1 MTEELSRTMETDII
15 LAAKQLIE
23 EGKEP
28 TVALVKARLSRPLTM
43 PVIIMVLQKIS
54 GLSLEQITKLLP
66 ADVIA
71 VQNELDKEADNGI
84 ALQKEVIRLS
94 SELVKMN
101 KKLIALTK
109 KFDAHIKKSDLG

>member
-1 MTEELSRTMETDII
+1 MTEKLSKTMETDII

-43 PVIIMVLQKIS
+43 PIIVMVLQKIS
-54 GLSLEQITKLLP
+54 GLSLAQITKLLP

-71 VQNELDKEADNGI
+71 AQEALEQEADNEI
-84 ALQKEVIRLS
+84 MLQKEVVRLS
-94 SELVKMN
+94 NELVKI
-101 KKLIALTK
+101 KKQLAALTK
-109 KFDAHIKKSDLG
+109 EFKAHVKKSDLG

>member
-1 MTEELSRTMETDII
+1 MIEELSRTMETDII
-15 LAAKQLIE
+15 LVAKQLIE

-54 GLSLEQITKLLP
+54 GLSLEKITKLLP

-71 VQNELDKEADNGI
+71 AQDVLDKEANNEVV
-84 ALQKEVIRLS
+84 LQKEVVRLS
-94 SELVKMN
+94 TELIKI
-101 KKLIALTK
+101 KKQLAALSK
-109 KFDAHIKKSDLG
+109 KFEAHVKKSNL